1 MILGGNFGLM
11 MLTIKSEDWAKEKE
25 YRLACPLSA
34 EVTEVKESPLV
45 MRDGFLE
52 IGDLLHAV
60 IMGCEMP
67 SEGRRAYK
75 GAVKRPWAA
84 RPIEARRSCSTQI
97 LSDTGECGL
106 V

>member
-1 MILGGNFGLM
+1 M
-11 MLTIKSEDWAKEKE
+11 K
-25 YRLACPLSA
+25 
-34 EVTEVKESPLV
+34 
-45 MRDGFLE
+45 DGFLE

-67 SEGRRAYK
+67 CEEEGLIRELLKDHGQHVRL
-75 GAVKRPWAA
+75 KRVS
-84 RPIEARRSCSTQI
+84 SCSTQI